1 MKAKRYESRFED
13 YGDLLAQIKEEM
25 GSDVLV
31 QTRRFQKGGFFG
43 LFGSQEMV
51 EVLAAPKPVARDT
64 VEISADARKDSK
76 PAAVAAIGAAAARS
90 IYSDSS
96 SPQAEPK
103 SVAHTG
109 SAVMDRAP
117 DLSPSSVKQ
126 ELRELKQ
133 MVDGLARKMNEIG
146 AATAVQSPPNNE
158 ALKTTSGAQSL
169 TALETEALSVVVSWD
184 IHPQRALKLVKK
196 ALSESPLA
204 ADTISAEMLLKRVKK
219 AIVGEILLADGLKMP
234 VNGKGMVAAFIGATG
249 VGKTTTIAKLAAQYH
264 VREEKK
270 VALVSLDTYRVAAP
284 EQLRVYADIMKIP
297 ITIVYNAEEFG
308 EACAKFREDHIVF
321 VDTAGRSPF
330 NEEHLAEL
338 REYFRV
344 SPPDSVQLVVDAC
357 TKADDIRIMLE
368 KFSGI
373 GFDHIVIS
381 KLDET
386 GSLGSV
392 YTINCLT
399 NRPISFFTV
408 GQAVP
413 DDIRPASVEFI
424 QKWIN
429 TGKV

>member
-1 MKAKRYESRFED
+1 MKAKRYEAKFED
-13 YGDLLAQIKEEM
+13 YGDLLARIKEEM
-25 GSDVLV
+25 GSDVMV

-43 LFGSQEMV
+43 LFGSHEMV
-51 EVLAAPKPVARDT
+51 EVLAAQKPVARDT
-64 VEISADARKDSK
+64 VEISGEAMGASK
-76 PAAVAAIGAAAARS
+76 PSFSSDMRKPGNGAAAAAAA
-90 IYSDSS
+90 
-96 SPQAEPK
+96 AEP
-103 SVAHTG
+103 VG
-109 SAVMDRAP
+109 DAP
-117 DLSPSSVKQ
+117 GVKQ

-133 MVDGLARKMNEIG
+133 MVDGLARKMSEIQFAPGPYANAQAPANAVAG
-146 AATAVQSPPNNE
+146 ADSLSPVE
-158 ALKTTSGAQSL
+158 
-169 TALETEALSVVVSWD
+169 EEALSIVISWD

-196 ALSESPLA
+196 TLA
-204 ADTISAEMLLKRVKK
+204 ENPISGDAVTRDFLLKRIKK
-219 AIVGEILLADGLKMP
+219 TIVGEILLADGIKLPPK
-234 VNGKGMVAAFIGATG
+234 GKGMTAAFIGATG
-249 VGKTTTIAKLAAQYH
+249 VGKTTTIAKLAAQFH
-264 VREEKK
+264 IREERK
-270 VALVSLDTYRVAAP
+270 VALVSMDTYRVAAP
-284 EQLRVYADIMKIP
+284 EQLRVYADIMQIP
-297 ITIVYNAEEFG
+297 ITIVYNTSEYAD
-308 EACAKFREDHIVF
+308 ACKKYSADHVVL

-330 NEEHLAEL
+330 NEDHLAEL
-338 REYFRV
+338 REYFRA

-413 DDIRPASVEFI
+413 EDIRPASAEFI